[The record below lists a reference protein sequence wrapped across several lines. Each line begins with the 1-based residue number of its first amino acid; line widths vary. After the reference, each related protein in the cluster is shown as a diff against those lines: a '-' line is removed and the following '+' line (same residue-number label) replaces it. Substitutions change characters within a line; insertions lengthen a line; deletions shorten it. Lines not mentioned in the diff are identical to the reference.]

1 MKLLKT
7 AARQTVSFFIDDEF
21 LALATLAVI
30 GITAI
35 VVKATANVPAAEFT
49 LLGGSLA
56 VLMVSV
62 CRSARMP
69 ASRAACTGESSCTSP
84 TRRR

>member
-1 MKLLKT
+1 M
-7 AARQTVSFFIDDEF
+7 AVRQTLGFFIDDEF

-30 GITAI
+30 GVTAI
-35 VVKATANVPAAEFT
+35 VVQATTNIAAAEFT

-69 ASRAACTGESSCTSP
+69 HRG
-84 TRRR
+84 